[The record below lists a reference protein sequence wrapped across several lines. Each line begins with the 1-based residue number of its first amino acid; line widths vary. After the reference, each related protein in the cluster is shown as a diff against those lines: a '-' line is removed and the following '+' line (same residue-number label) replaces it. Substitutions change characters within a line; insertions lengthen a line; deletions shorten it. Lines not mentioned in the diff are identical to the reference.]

1 MPCLQSSSLL
11 VYLRLQLFT
20 INTNCAVRQLNCPH
34 QNSQHCNVQI
44 EKKKH
49 PSWLKHDERTFTA
62 WQSHFAVICWRGCI
76 QSGCVTDFCLSLF
89 RLIETA
95 GESPKSRRSN
105 PGQRRVWFV
114 LCLAFNAAGAVC
126 WCVLGCLF
134 NASKKKKKERDYG

>member
-1 MPCLQSSSLL
+1 MF
-11 VYLRLQLFT
+11 RL
-20 INTNCAVRQLNCPH
+20 
-34 QNSQHCNVQI
+34 
-44 EKKKH
+44 KKKH
-49 PSWLKHDERTFTA
+49 PSSLKDDKRTFTA

-134 NASKKKKKERDYG
+134 NASRKKRRSEITAEHGSFRSLYLLGLKEKNAAIQREAGCSKTDKLKTPS